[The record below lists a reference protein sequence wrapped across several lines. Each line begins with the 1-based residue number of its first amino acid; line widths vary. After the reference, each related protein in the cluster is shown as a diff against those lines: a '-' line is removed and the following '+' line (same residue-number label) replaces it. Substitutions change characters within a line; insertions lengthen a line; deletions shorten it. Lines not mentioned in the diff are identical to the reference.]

1 MSVGGGGPLRAWSH
15 KKDTDMQFMVV
26 VGRETC
32 LWVISVALS
41 SSSMTRSSPSPP
53 SRSHHLSPRPHNT
66 QGRRHGRTSFAD
78 GSRETANKWHYKF
91 EDVEALVAQMSTA
104 PAASLN
110 GLCLTSSSHPR
121 HRSSASIRPSV
132 VPAKLASS
140 SGASPS
146 LPTLIRSEPVLATPA
161 PIINP
166 VNWVRSPLP
175 PRILPRLRNGPFHIV
190 TYFTY
195 VPTVTCMHL
204 FFFFFFLVPSLR
216 SHSWSHAFPFI
227 CVHTSIEGYEI
238 QIKIHRWKNNKNEKI
253 MWNSNGPIYYQ
264 HGRLKEILNEQYG
277 TV

>member
-1 MSVGGGGPLRAWSH
+1 
-15 KKDTDMQFMVV
+15 
-26 VGRETC
+26 
-32 LWVISVALS
+32 
-41 SSSMTRSSPSPP
+41 
-53 SRSHHLSPRPHNT
+53 
-66 QGRRHGRTSFAD
+66 
-78 GSRETANKWHYKF
+78 
-91 EDVEALVAQMSTA
+91 MSTA

-204 FFFFFFLVPSLR
+204 FFFFWFLVFALILDLMHFR
-216 SHSWSHAFPFI
+216 SFACIHPLKVMKYKLKF
-227 CVHTSIEGYEI
+227 TDG
-238 QIKIHRWKNNKNEKI
+238 KITKMKR
-253 MWNSNGPIYYQ
+253 
-264 HGRLKEILNEQYG
+264 
-277 TV
+277 